1 MNGIGEKTGNT
12 ALENHNDIKS
22 SSQRLNLNTNIDGLK
37 ILALS
42 KKVSK
47 LMNMPIQRNKA
58 IVGGNAFSHSSGIH
72 QGGFTHMKT
81 MKVLTL
87 QTLE

>member
-1 MNGIGEKTGNT
+1 MNGIGERAGNT
-12 ALENHNDIKS
+12 ALEEITMILKAHPN
-22 SSQRLNLNTNIDGLK
+22 LNLNTNIDSLK

-58 IVGGNAFSHSSGIH
+58 IVEEMLFHILLAFIKMD
-72 QGGFTHMKT
+72 F
-81 MKVLTL
+81 
-87 QTLE
+87 